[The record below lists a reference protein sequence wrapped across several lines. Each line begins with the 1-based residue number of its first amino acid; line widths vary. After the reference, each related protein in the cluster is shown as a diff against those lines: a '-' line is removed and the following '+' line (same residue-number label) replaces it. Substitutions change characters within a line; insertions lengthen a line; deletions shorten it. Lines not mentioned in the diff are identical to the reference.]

1 MTEVHVT
8 LGEIHLK
15 PLNGLRT
22 GNDHGGYIRLEGFCS
37 N

>member
-1 MTEVHVT
+1 MTVVHVT

-15 PLNGLRT
+15 PFNGLRT
-22 GNDHGGYIRLEGFCS
+22 GNDHGGCIRIDEFCS